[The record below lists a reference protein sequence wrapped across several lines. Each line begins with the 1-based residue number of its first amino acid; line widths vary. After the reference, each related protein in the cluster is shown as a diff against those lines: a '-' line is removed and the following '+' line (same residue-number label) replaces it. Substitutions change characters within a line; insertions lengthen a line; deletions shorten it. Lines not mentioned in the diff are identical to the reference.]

1 MSEPTAVLV
10 AAELGYERDDPINGM
25 PSRER
30 GARMSGDVLVVGGGD
45 PGTWLAAELS
55 KDVLLVDPV
64 PADVDDGFVD
74 GLTRAD
80 GMPVDGLDLVV
91 HALYPE
97 QSRIPT
103 PIEEMTAG
111 DWAAGCDD
119 PLEAAIR
126 VARGAHRHLAARQG
140 TIIFCVPLV
149 GVAGAAGFVALSAL
163 AEGLRI
169 LARSLAR
176 SWGKDR
182 IRAHAVT
189 LHPSMFLSPEH
200 TDAATEATALH
211 DPALGRLPSAAE
223 VAAVIEA
230 LADSRAT
237 SGLTGASLVMDG
249 GTWMAG

>member
-1 MSEPTAVLV
+1 MS
-10 AAELGYERDDPINGM
+10 R
-25 PSRER
+25 
-30 GARMSGDVLVVGGGD
+30 DVLVVGGGD
-45 PGTWLAAELS
+45 PGTSLAAELS
-55 KDVLLVDPV
+55 GDVLLVDPAPV
-64 PADVDDGFVD
+64 DVDDGFVD
-74 GLTRAD
+74 GLASAD
-80 GMPVDGLDLVV
+80 GTPVDGLDLVV
-91 HALYPE
+91 YALYPE
-97 QSRIPT
+97 QSRT
-103 PIEEMTAG
+103 PARIDEMTAD
-111 DWAAGCDD
+111 DWAAACDD

-149 GVAGAAGFVALSAL
+149 GAAGAAGLVALSAL

-176 SWGKDR
+176 SWGSNK
-182 IRAHAVT
+182 IRAHAMT

-200 TDAATEATALH
+200 AAAAADATALH

-223 VAAVIEA
+223 IAAVIEA
-230 LADSRAT
+230 LADGRTT